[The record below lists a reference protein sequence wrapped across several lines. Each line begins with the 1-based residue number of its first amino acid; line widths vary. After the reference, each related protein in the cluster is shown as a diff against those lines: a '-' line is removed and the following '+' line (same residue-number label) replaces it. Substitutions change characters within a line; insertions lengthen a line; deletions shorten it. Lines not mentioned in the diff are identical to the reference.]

1 MEEAIMQFEQEFDF
15 EPTTESDFERKANHV
30 KKYFHRKVGTLD
42 RTLRFVSDLLALFRY
57 MSDPNVHLGKKVVVV
72 AALLYFIFP
81 FDSIPDILP
90 LVGFLD
96 DIGIVAGTVK
106 FMAGELEPYYG
117 QQSDYS
123 HEFKN

>member
-1 MEEAIMQFEQEFDF
+1 MEEANMQFEQEFDF
-15 EPTTESDFERKANHV
+15 EPTTEADFERKANHV

-57 MSDPNVHLGKKVVVV
+57 MSDPYVHWGKKVVVV

-81 FDSIPDILP
+81 LDSIPDMLP

-96 DIGIVAGTVK
+96 DIGVIAGTVK

-117 QQSDYS
+117 
-123 HEFKN
+123 